1 MVQMSYL
8 QNRDRLMDIENK
20 LLVTLGGRIMEE
32 KVGGWDWHMYQFSR
46 SVMSDPLR
54 PHGMQHARLSCPSPT
69 PGACSN
75 SCPSSR

>member
-75 SCPSSR
+75 SCPSSQ

>member
-20 LLVTLGGRIMEE
+20 PLVTLGGRIMEE
-32 KVGGWDWHMYQFSR
+32 EVGGWDWHMYQFSR

-54 PHGMQHARLSCPSPT
+54 PHGMQHARLSCPWGRKESDT
-69 PGACSN
+69 TE
-75 SCPSSR
+75 